1 MSITFVNPILYL
13 CRCYYQHCNLL
24 VINILNV
31 HYFFKL
37 LLNKQPPV
45 SDQTTGADKSAAA
58 IRADISWYLVLK
70 LGGECDRKSLSADQ
84 IVGRCIICQ
93 VKCCNDQTCKP
104 CLTMFRMEST
114 LILKSVSCRL
124 VQNCNIRY
132 LVDICYNQNCLVSCV
147 DKQPN
152 IK

>member
-1 MSITFVNPILYL
+1 MLLSALQL
-13 CRCYYQHCNLL
+13 ACNK
-24 VINILNV
+24 
-31 HYFFKL
+31 HFKCAL
-37 LLNKQPPV
+37 FLLNKPPPI
-45 SDQTTGADKSAAA
+45 SDQTRCRPSAAA

-124 VQNCNIRY
+124 VQNCNLHY

-152 IK
+152 IR

>member
-1 MSITFVNPILYL
+1 MCIISSNHSSTSHPQS
-13 CRCYYQHCNLL
+13 RTR
-24 VINILNV
+24 
-31 HYFFKL
+31 
-37 LLNKQPPV
+37 P
-45 SDQTTGADKSAAA
+45 GADKSAAA

-104 CLTMFRMEST
+104 CLTVFRMEST
-114 LILKSVSCRL
+114 LISKYVSCRL
-124 VQNCNIRY
+124 VRNGDLHY
-132 LVDICYNQNCLVSCV
+132 LVDICCNQNCLVSCV

-152 IK
+152 IR

>member
-31 HYFFKL
+31 HYFFSTSHP
-37 LLNKQPPV
+37 QSRTRP
-45 SDQTTGADKSAAA
+45 GADRSAAA

-104 CLTMFRMEST
+104 CLTMFRMTIFGLLIATYFST
-114 LILKSVSCRL
+114 VHSTVFYNKMWYNWLSWLITCIRFHCRA
-124 VQNCNIRY
+124 
-132 LVDICYNQNCLVSCV
+132 
-147 DKQPN
+147 P
-152 IK
+152 